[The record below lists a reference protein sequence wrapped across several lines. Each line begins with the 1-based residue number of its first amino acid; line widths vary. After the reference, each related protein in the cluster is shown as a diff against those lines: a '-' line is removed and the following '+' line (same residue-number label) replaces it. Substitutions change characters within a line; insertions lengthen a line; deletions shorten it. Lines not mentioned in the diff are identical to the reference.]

1 MMVNYLE
8 GLERHKSALSSSAI
22 DIPVQSAEYALLGP
36 ELEHLA
42 KQSVAGLLEEGGY
55 RCCPI

>member
-22 DIPVQSAEYALLGP
+22 NIPVQSAEYALLGP
-36 ELEHLA
+36 ELEHIA
-42 KQSVAGLLEEGGY
+42 KQSLAGLLEEGGY
-55 RCCPI
+55 H

>member
-1 MMVNYLE
+1 MMVNELE
-8 GLERHKSALSSSAI
+8 GLERHKSG
-22 DIPVQSAEYALLGP
+22 IPVQSAEHALLGP